1 MMQGEN
7 GYSEKQNC
15 QKDLKLIYRIK
26 LTEICPALEIT
37 QFSWE
42 WLKNAKNAGIN
53 GKMAGPF
60 RKLIL
65 KCFSYL
71 KKNLKNIKQTS

>member
-1 MMQGEN
+1 MIQGEN
-7 GYSEKQNC
+7 G
-15 QKDLKLIYRIK
+15 DLKKQKCQIGVQLIYRIK
-26 LTEICPALEIT
+26 LTELCPALEIT